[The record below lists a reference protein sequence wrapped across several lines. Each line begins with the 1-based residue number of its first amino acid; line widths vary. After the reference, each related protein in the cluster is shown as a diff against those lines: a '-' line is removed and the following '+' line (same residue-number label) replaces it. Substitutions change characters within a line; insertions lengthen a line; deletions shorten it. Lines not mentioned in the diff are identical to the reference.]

1 MRRNKHAERQ
11 GFRLFPRARLPLLRV
26 GELLQDFLKVE
37 TQSGLNYTK
46 TE

>member
-11 GFRLFPRARLPLLRV
+11 GFRLCPRARLPLLRV